1 MLHDLASYILIGLS
15 LSMDAFAVSV
25 SSGICVQNLKI
36 WHEIRSS
43 AAFGLA
49 QFVMPVAGWFLGAAF
64 IAWIAPFDHWIAF
77 AMLAFIGGKM
87 LIGAIRSKPGCPEE
101 SAGETAPD
109 ASAARADD
117 ITSLPYL
124 LTVAFATSIDALAVG
139 LSFGVLGHSLW
150 LPAGIIGVVTFVV
163 CLAGFALG
171 KRAGLA
177 LGKYA
182 QIAGG
187 LVLIGIGVKI
197 LAEHLLTGK

>member
-1 MLHDLASYILIGLS
+1 MLHNLASYFLIGLS

-25 SSGICVQNLKI
+25 SSGICVPNI
-36 WHEIRSS
+36 TVFHEFRSS
-43 AAFGLA
+43 LSFGIA

-64 IAWIAPFDHWIAF
+64 IAWIAPIDHWVAF
-77 AMLAFIGGKM
+77 VLLAFIGGKM
-87 LIGAIRSKPGCPEE
+87 LLGALRSRANCEEKP
-101 SAGETAPD
+101 AD
-109 ASAARADD
+109 ARAD

-150 LPAGIIGVVTFVV
+150 LPAGIIGAVTFLV

-187 LVLIGIGVKI
+187 LVLIGIGLKI
-197 LAEHLLTGK
+197 LIEHLATGK